1 MLNRKAI
8 ISAGLC
14 AATLMISNPAFAQ
27 VRSVA
32 VKVNDLNLATPSGQA
47 QLEKRISSA
56 ARSVCSTDSRTVRDL
71 VAAQK
76 CEARAIARAEPKI
89 ANRIAEY
96 KSQRGIAIRT
106 DLKLASD

>member
-1 MLNRKAI
+1 MLNRTAI
-8 ISAGLC
+8 ISTGLC

-32 VKVNDLNLATPSGQA
+32 VNVSDLNLATASGQA

-56 ARSVCSTDSRTVRDL
+56 ARSVCSTNSRTVRDL
-71 VAAQK
+71 VAAKK
-76 CEARAIARAEPKI
+76 CEAQAIANAEPKI
-89 ANRIAEY
+89 ASRIAQPQ
-96 KSQRGIAIRT
+96 SQRGIAIRA

>member
-32 VKVNDLNLATPSGQA
+32 VKIIDLNLATPSGQA
-47 QLEKRISSA
+47 QLEKRVIRA
-56 ARSVCSTDSRTVRDL
+56 ARSVCSSDSRSVRDL
-71 VAAQK
+71 SAAKK
-76 CEARAIARAEPKI
+76 CEAQAIANAEPTI
-89 ANRIAEY
+89 ASRIAQHQ
-96 KSQRGIAIRT
+96 SQRGIAIRA